1 MVGLSL
7 MSELFPENKCP
18 FKNTDARIEEN
29 SRSIDKTR
37 KEVDKLD
44 RELKRIGSRM
54 EDMQEWKTLFSRSRE
69 RDQWKLNLILHGVEE
84 ATDEIKDLIERLE
97 ADRGTFEQIFKA
109 IRAKQVEAV

>member
-37 KEVDKLD
+37 KEVDKMGQRAEEN
-44 RELKRIGSRM
+44 RE
-54 EDMQEWKTLFSRSRE
+54 
-69 RDQWKLNLILHGVEE
+69 
-84 ATDEIKDLIERLE
+84 
-97 ADRGTFEQIFKA
+97 
-109 IRAKQVEAV
+109 